1 MFLLWQHGFQNTK
14 LQSAFVT
21 VNQAK
26 SSFCGE
32 SLSGERKGGPGT
44 LNRTLDTCP
53 CSSLRDHKGTAHAG
67 CQLSTHQR
75 LDSPSGPPTEPGPA
89 QGPPNCPIRR
99 VTLASKWERGAKE
112 AVLCPA
118 LDKGRGPNA
127 LAVGRQRGQKPG
139 RGPFFGRY
147 PPMASPQRCHHP

>member
-32 SLSGERKGGPGT
+32 SLSGERKGGLGT
-44 LNRTLDTCP
+44 WNRTLDTCP

-67 CQLSTHQR
+67 CQLSTHRR
-75 LDSPSGPPTEPGPA
+75 LDSLLVLPPSQACTGTSQLPNWKSDSGFQMGRGSQGGGALTCPG
-89 QGPPNCPIRR
+89 Q
-99 VTLASKWERGAKE
+99 
-112 AVLCPA
+112 
-118 LDKGRGPNA
+118 GRGPNA
-127 LAVGRQRGQKPG
+127 LAVGRHWGQKPG

-147 PPMASPQRCHHP
+147 PPMASLQRSHHP